1 MNKNSG
7 RLYTSTSL
15 HNGGR
20 RAGYGVVEDDYS
32 EESSGR
38 GRCLPFDPV
47 RFPNDD
53 LDPEEL
59 NGPCVVIQEGKRK
72 D

>member
-7 RLYTSTSL
+7 RLYTSTGL
-15 HNGGR
+15 RNGGR
-20 RAGYGVVEDDYS
+20 RAGYGIVEDDYS

-38 GRCLPFDPV
+38 GRCRPWEAV
-47 RFPNDD
+47 RFPSDD
-53 LDPEEL
+53 TKPEEL
-59 NGPCVVIQEGKRK
+59 NGPCVIVQAGKRK